1 MLKCGKINSKR
12 WVPMKIEFSNT
23 YSDLGSNFG
32 QSIEPSSAVDPE
44 LILFNHDLASF
55 LGIDSS
61 SASENELAGIFSGKT
76 ILEKSRPFA
85 MAYAGHQFGHF
96 VPQLGDGRAILLGE
110 VEASNRK
117 YYDLQLKGAGQTAF
131 SRRGD
136 GRSSLGPVIR
146 EYIVSEAMHA
156 LGVPSTRALA
166 AVTTGETVYRED
178 ALPGGILTRVA
189 SSHIRVGTFEYFAY
203 RKDEEELKVLV
214 DYAIKRH
221 HPDLSNED
229 EKYFEFFKA
238 VARRK
243 LKLVAKWMGLGFI
256 HGVMNT
262 DNTTISGETI
272 DFGPCAFMD
281 IFSHDKVFS
290 SIDHQGRYS
299 YHNQGSIALWNLSCL
314 ASCLVPLLG
323 LSQTEAQKK
332 FEPEFETLTAFFK
345 DAWRDVMAKKMGIF
359 TATSKDN
366 KLINEFLKY
375 LEENKM
381 DFTNSFRELP
391 KRLNDSEGIYKQV
404 KKRLEEQA
412 ETFEEAISLMD
423 SVNPYIIPRNHLV
436 ERSIDLSIKEDYSL
450 FKRMVEAFKE
460 PYKENQNHLDLTLPP
475 KPDEIVYQTFCG
487 T

>member
-1 MLKCGKINSKR
+1 
-12 WVPMKIEFSNT
+12 MKIEFTNT
-23 YSDLGSNFG
+23 YSDLGDAFG
-32 QSIEPSSAVDPE
+32 QSINPSCAVEPE
-44 LILFNHDLASF
+44 LILFNHELASF

-61 SASENELAGIFSGKT
+61 STTESELAAIFSGKT
-76 ILEKSRPFA
+76 ILDKSKPLA

-96 VPQLGDGRAILLGE
+96 VPQLGDGRAVLLGE
-110 VEASNRK
+110 VEASNK
-117 YYDLQLKGAGQTAF
+117 KFYDLQLKGAGQTKF

-156 LGVPSTRALA
+156 FGVASTRALA

-178 ALPGGILTRVA
+178 ALPGGILTRIA

-203 RKDEEELKVLV
+203 QKDEKNLKILA

-221 HPDLSNED
+221 YPELINED
-229 EKYFEFFKA
+229 DKYFQFFKS

-243 LKLVAKWMGLGFI
+243 LGLVVKWMSLGFI

-281 IFSHDKVFS
+281 TFSHDKVFS
-290 SIDHQGRYS
+290 SIDHHGRYS
-299 YHNQGSIALWNLSCL
+299 YHNQGSIALWNMSCL

-323 LSQTEAQKK
+323 LSQEEAQKK
-332 FEPEFETLTAFFK
+332 FELEFEILTTFFK
-345 DAWRDVMAKKMGIF
+345 DTWRDVMAKKMGIF
-359 TATSKDN
+359 KTNSKDDE
-366 KLINEFLKY
+366 LINELLKY

-381 DFTNSFRELP
+381 DFTNSFRDLP
-391 KRLNDSEGIYKQV
+391 KNLESGEEIYRKI
-404 KKRLEEQA
+404 KKRLGDQSETLEQA
-412 ETFEEAISLMD
+412 ITLMD

-436 ERSIDLSIKEDYSL
+436 ERSIESSITGDYNF
-450 FKRMVEAFKE
+450 FKRMVEAFKF
-460 PYKENQNHLDLTLPP
+460 PYKENKNNADLTKPP
-475 KPDEIVYQTFCG
+475 KPNEIVYQTFCG

>member
-1 MLKCGKINSKR
+1 
-12 WVPMKIEFSNT
+12 MKIEFINT
-23 YSDLGSNFG
+23 YADLGDDFG
-32 QSIEPSSAVDPE
+32 QLIKPSSAIAPE
-44 LILFNHDLASF
+44 LILFNRDLASF
-55 LGIDSS
+55 LGIDFSS
-61 SASENELAGIFSGKT
+61 TSESELEAIFSGKT
-76 ILEKSRPFA
+76 ILENSRPFA

-110 VEASNRK
+110 VESSNRK
-117 YYDLQLKGAGQTAF
+117 SYDLQLKGAGQTAF

-189 SSHIRVGTFEYFAY
+189 SSHIRVGTFEYFAC
-203 RKDEEELKVLV
+203 RKDEKNLKVLA

-221 HPDLSNED
+221 YPDLQNEED
-229 EKYFEFFKA
+229 KYFQFFKA

-243 LKLVAKWMGLGFI
+243 LQLVSKWMSFGFI

-281 IFSHDKVFS
+281 TFSHNKVFS
-290 SIDHQGRYS
+290 SIDHHGRYS
-299 YHNQGSIALWNLSCL
+299 YHSQGNIALWNLSCL

-323 LSQTEAQKK
+323 LSEDEAKKK
-332 FEPEFETLTAFFK
+332 FESEFEVLTTFFK
-345 DAWRDVMAKKMGIF
+345 NTWRDEMARKMGIF
-359 TATSKDN
+359 KATPKDN
-366 KLINEFLKY
+366 ELINEFLKH
-375 LEENKM
+375 LEDNRM
-381 DFTNSFRELP
+381 DFTNSFRDLS
-391 KRLNDSEGIYKQV
+391 KNIKSEEGLFGKIKQ
-404 KKRLEEQA
+404 RIGEQT
-412 ETFEEAISLMD
+412 ETMEEAISLMN
-423 SVNPYIIPRNHLV
+423 SVNPFIIPRNHLV
-436 ERSIDLSIKEDYSL
+436 ERAISYGIKGDYSF
-450 FKRMVEAFKE
+450 FKRLVEVFKD
-460 PYKENQNHLDLTLPP
+460 PYKEDKNNIDLTQPP
-475 KPDEIVYQTFCG
+475 KPNEIVHQTFCG